1 MTTTTAHMPTKDQTG
16 APLTFATIPAAEL
29 DGLIRAR
36 AYELYEQACRQDGH
50 AEEHWS
56 QAQAE
61 ILSSSAPGQS
71 RDNEHWLTL
80 MHVVQY
86 FVRDRLEKAMAELP
100 HYLSEHELARGSEM
114 YRLAQPEIRRAV
126 ELLVPGLMVDF
137 LAENPDLLSRGQ
149 MPRRG

>member
-1 MTTTTAHMPTKDQTG
+1 MTTITPTTTKDQTG
-16 APLTFATIPAAEL
+16 APLTFATIPASEL
-29 DGLIRAR
+29 DTFIRAR

-50 AEEHWS
+50 AEEHWR

-61 ILSSSAPGQS
+61 ILSSSAPGQF
-71 RDNEHWLTL
+71 RDNEHWLNL
-80 MHVVQY
+80 MRVVQY

-137 LAENPDLLSRGQ
+137 LTENPELVSRDR
-149 MPRRG
+149 MPRRW